1 MHKELMIL
9 GLVADF
15 GPITGYDLHR
25 IVRAH
30 GELFTD
36 LKKPNMYYLL
46 ERLGKE
52 KFLRVRASPGAR
64 GSRGERIFYT
74 LTASGRARFRDL
86 LEKEILRFD
95 SVHTGIEVA
104 VIFLSRVPRT
114 TAVRYL
120 EERRDAIQRR
130 RDIVTAALGD
140 MTKRGTLAQLS
151 GDHLISS
158 IDAELT
164 WTERALATMRK
175 AGKRGPKH
183 K

>member
-52 KFLRVRASPGAR
+52 KFLRVRASAGAR
-64 GSRGERIFYT
+64 GRRGERIFYT

-86 LEKEILRFD
+86 LETEILRFD

-104 VIFLSRVPRT
+104 VIFLSRVRRT
-114 TAVRYL
+114 IAVQYL
-120 EERRDAIQRR
+120 EKRRDAIQRR
-130 RDIVTAALGD
+130 RETVTTALGD
-140 MTKRGTLAQLS
+140 LTKRGALAQLS
-151 GDHLISS
+151 GDHLLSS
-158 IDAELT
+158 IDAELA
-164 WTERALATMRK
+164 WTNRAIATMRK
-175 AGKRGPKH
+175 AISRGGEH
-183 K
+183 R

>member
-30 GELFTD
+30 GEFFTD

-52 KFLRVRASPGAR
+52 KFLRVRASPDAR
-64 GSRGERIFYT
+64 GPRGERIYYT
-74 LTASGRARFRDL
+74 LTPTGRARFSAL
-86 LEKEILRFD
+86 LEDEILRFD
-95 SVHTGIEVA
+95 AVHTGIEVA
-104 VIFLSRVPRT
+104 VIFLSRVRRA

-120 EERRDAIQRR
+120 EGRRDAIQRR
-130 RDIVTAALGD
+130 REIVTAALGD
-140 MTKRGTLAQLS
+140 LTKRGTLAQLS

-158 IDAELT
+158 IDAELA
-164 WTERALATMRK
+164 WTIRAIASMRK
-175 AGKRGPKH
+175 AEKREPKH
-183 K
+183 R

>member
-52 KFLRVRASPGAR
+52 KFLRVRASQGAR
-64 GSRGERIFYT
+64 GRRGERIYYT

-104 VIFLSRVPRT
+104 VIFLSRVRRT
-114 TAVRYL
+114 RAVQYL

-130 RDIVTAALGD
+130 REIVAAALGD
-140 MTKRGTLAQLS
+140 LTKRGALAQLS

-158 IDAELT
+158 IDSELA
-164 WTERALATMRK
+164 WTNRAIATMRK
-175 AGKRGPKH
+175 ATSPASKH
-183 K
+183 R